1 MSKTSFTRWLSSN
14 RLIAV
19 SLMLT
24 LIISSLLL
32 YGRGISNLLFPGAR
46 ADSSAQALPFSQNW
60 SNTGLITTSDN
71 WSGVP
76 GIEGFRGDGLTGA
89 TAVDPQTVLAG
100 DDPGVLD
107 VNANQANPNTFITG
121 GVAEFD
127 TLANPVVALQGS
139 GTARA
144 PYIKLYLNTTGQSNI
159 NVSYNLR
166 DVDGSAD
173 NAIQPVALQFR
184 VGSSGTFTNV
194 PAGFVADA
202 STGPSQA
209 TLVTAVSAALPAA
222 ANNQPLVQVRII
234 TTDAVGSDEWIGI
247 DDISVI
253 SNAGP
258 TDPTGVGAA
267 DPASVTPGGTTLLT
281 VTVTPGANPT
291 STGITVTGDLTAI
304 GGLAMQ
310 PFFDNA
316 TNGDLMANDNIFSFS
331 ATVSNSTTSGLKM
344 LPFTVAD
351 AQMRSSTGSIT
362 LDVGVPPVPPG
373 TIVISQVYG
382 GGGNAGATFTNDFIE
397 LFNRSSGTVV
407 ITGWTVQYTSAA
419 GTSWQTTPLTG
430 SIPPGGYYLVQEA
443 AGSGG
448 TVPLPT
454 PDATGTIPM
463 AAGAGKVAL
472 VSNSTM
478 LTGGCPLPNSS
489 IVDLVGY
496 GSTATCSET
505 SPTSAPGNTTAVLR
519 RFGGCLDTDN
529 NNADFVV
536 GTPLPRNSASPIND
550 CTPDPIAIHDI
561 QGNGLTTPFAGMLVS
576 TTGTVTAR
584 KSNGFFLQTP
594 NVDADPNTS
603 EGIFVFTSSAPTV
616 VVGDAI
622 SVLGEANEFFNL
634 TQINTLP
641 SFITVSS
648 GGNALPAPIVLT
660 TGILDPNGP
669 VTQLERLEGMRVHA
683 DSLVSVAP
691 TNTFGEIFS
700 VLQGVAR
707 PLREPG
713 IEVSQPIPPD
723 PTSGVP
729 DCCIPIWDLNPER
742 IMIDSDGLIGSSSIS
757 VTSSVTITNVTG
769 PLDFTFD
776 NYKVLP
782 ETPPMTSANIS
793 ATPVP
798 APASCEFTVAG
809 YNIENFG
816 NNATQR
822 QKAALAIRT
831 LMRYPDI
838 IGHIEIL
845 NLASLQA
852 LAAQVNSD
860 AVAAGDPNPNYQAFL
875 IQAPAGGTQNVGFL
889 VKTSRVQVNSV
900 TQERASDT
908 FINPN
913 TGLPETLHDRPPLV
927 LHATVDPAGAAP
939 LPVIVVVNHPRSF
952 IDIELVAGEGPRVR
966 AKRTAQAESI
976 AGLLQELQTN
986 NPTRPIIAVG
996 DYNAY
1001 QFNDGY
1007 TDPIAVLK
1015 GMPTPDD
1022 QIVVDASPDLVNPN
1036 FSNLTD
1042 LLPADQRY
1050 SFIFEG
1056 TPQALDHVLLNTAAQ
1071 TFFKGYAVTR
1081 CNSDFPE
1088 SFSSDASRPES
1099 NSDHDMPVAYFRL
1112 PLVINNV
1119 SVDKSVLWPPNHKM
1133 VDVTVNYTTAN
1144 NCGPLTCTLSVT
1156 SNEPVN
1162 GGGDGNT
1169 APDWEVI
1176 DAHRVRLRAERSG
1189 NGTGRVYTITITCTD
1204 SMGGTTTA
1212 TTTVRVPLNQGG

>member
-1 MSKTSFTRWLSSN
+1 MISRKSSAIRPSFN

-19 SLMLT
+19 SLILT
-24 LIISSLLL
+24 LMITSSFF
-32 YGRGISNLLFPGAR
+32 YGGLLFPTAH
-46 ADSSAQALPFSQNW
+46 ANNTAQTLPFTQNW
-60 SNTGLITTSDN
+60 TNTGLITANDD

-89 TAVDPQTVLAG
+89 TAVNPQTVLAG

-107 VNANQANPNTFITG
+107 VNVGQNTTFATG

-127 TLANPVVALQGS
+127 GLANPVVALQGS

-144 PYIKLYLNTTGQSNI
+144 PYIKLYLNTTGQTNI
-159 NVSYNLR
+159 NVAYNLR
-166 DVDGSAD
+166 DVDGTAD
-173 NAIQPVALQFR
+173 NSVQPVALQFR
-184 VGSSGTFTNV
+184 VGSSGSFTNV

-202 STGPSQA
+202 SSGPNLA
-209 TLVTAVSAALPAA
+209 TLVTPVSAALPAA
-222 ANNQPLVQVRII
+222 ADNQSLVQVRII

-247 DDISVI
+247 DDINVT

-267 DPASVTPGGTTLLT
+267 SPGSVTPGGATTLT

-291 STGITVTGDLTAI
+291 STGITVTGDLTSI
-304 GGLAMQ
+304 GGLAAQ
-310 PFFDNA
+310 PFFDNG
-316 TNGDLMANDNIFSFS
+316 TSGDLNANDGIFSFA
-331 ATVSNSTTSGLKM
+331 ATVSISTTPGLKT

-351 AQMRSSTGSIT
+351 AQMRSSNGNIT
-362 LDVGVPPVPPG
+362 LDVGVPVVPPG
-373 TIVISQVYG
+373 TIVVSQVYG
-382 GGGNAGATFTNDFIE
+382 GGGNAGATFTHDFIE
-397 LFNRSSGTVV
+397 LFNRSSSAVV
-407 ITGWTVQYTSAA
+407 VTGWTVQYASAA
-419 GTSWQTTPLTG
+419 GTTWQTTPLSG
-430 SIPPGGYYLVQEA
+430 LIAPGGYILVQEA
-443 AGSGG
+443 AGAGG
-448 TVPLPT
+448 TTPLPT
-454 PDATGTIPM
+454 PDATGSIAM
-463 AAGAGKVAL
+463 AATAGKVAL
-472 VSNSTM
+472 VSSSTA
-478 LTGGCPLPNSS
+478 LSGGCPLPNSN
-489 IVDLVGY
+489 IVDFVGY
-496 GSTATCSET
+496 GGASCSET
-505 SPTSAPGNTTAVLR
+505 SPTSAPSNTTAVLR

-536 GTPLPRNSASPIND
+536 GSPLPRNTASPIND

-561 QGNGLTTPFAGMLVS
+561 QGNGLTTPFEGMLVS
-576 TTGTVTAR
+576 TTGIVTAR
-584 KSNGFFLQTP
+584 KTNGFFLQTP
-594 NVDADPNTS
+594 VIDADPNTS
-603 EGIFVFTSSAPTV
+603 EGIFVFTSVAPTV
-616 VVGDAI
+616 AVGDAI
-622 SVLGEANEFFNL
+622 SVLGEASEFFNL
-634 TQINTLP
+634 TQINTLA

-648 GGNALPAPIVLT
+648 SGNALPAPETLT
-660 TGILDPNGP
+660 TTILSPSGP
-669 VTQLERLEGMRVHA
+669 LTQLERLESMRVHA
-683 DSLVSVAP
+683 DTVVSVAP
-691 TNTFGEIFS
+691 TNQFGEIFT
-700 VLQGVAR
+700 VLDGVAR
-707 PLREPG
+707 PMREPG
-713 IEVSQPIPPD
+713 IEITQPIPPD

-742 IMIDSDGLIGSSSIS
+742 IMIDSDGLVGASSIS
-757 VTSSVTITNVTG
+757 VTSNVTLSNVTG
-769 PLDFTFD
+769 PLDFTFS

-782 ETPPMTSANIS
+782 ETPPTTSANMS
-793 ATPVP
+793 GVPVP
-798 APASCEFTVAG
+798 APAACEFTVAG
-809 YNIENFG
+809 YNIENFA

-831 LMRYPDI
+831 LMRYPDV

-860 AVAAGDPNPNYQAFL
+860 AVAAGDPNPAYQAFL

-900 TQERASDT
+900 TQERATDT

-913 TGLPETLHDRPPLV
+913 TGNPENLHDRPPLV
-927 LHATVDPAGAAP
+927 LRATIDPSGAVP

-952 IDIELVAGEGPRVR
+952 IDIELVTGEGPRVR

-986 NPTRPIIAVG
+986 NPGTPVIAVG

-1036 FSNLTD
+1036 YSNLTD

-1050 SFIFEG
+1050 SFTFEG
-1056 TPQALDHVLLNTAAQ
+1056 TPQALDHVLVNTSAQ
-1071 TFFKGYAVTR
+1071 ALFKGYAIAR
-1081 CNSDFPE
+1081 SNSDFPE
-1088 SFSSDASRPES
+1088 SFASDASRPEG

-1112 PLVINNV
+1112 PLAVTNV
-1119 SVDKSVLWPPNHKM
+1119 SVSKSVLWPPNHKM
-1133 VDVTVNYTTAN
+1133 VDVTVNYGTAN
-1144 NCGPLTCTLSVT
+1144 NCGPVTCTLSVT

-1162 GGGDGNT
+1162 GDDDGNT
-1169 APDWEVI
+1169 SPDWEVI
-1176 DAHRVRLRAERSG
+1176 DDHHVRLRAERSG
-1189 NGTGRVYTITITCTD
+1189 SGAGRVYTITITCTD
-1204 SMGGTTTA
+1204 SMGGTATA
-1212 TTTVRVPLNQGG
+1212 TVTVSVPLNR

>member
-1 MSKTSFTRWLSSN
+1 MSKKPSAGWLPSN

-19 SLMLT
+19 SLILT
-24 LIISSLLL
+24 LTITSSLL
-32 YGRGISNLLFPGAR
+32 YGRLISGLLFPSAH

-60 SNTGLITTSDN
+60 TNTGLITTSDN

-76 GIEGFRGDGLTGA
+76 GIEGFRGDGLTSS

-107 VNANQANPNTFITG
+107 VNANQANPNTFTTG

-127 TLANPVVALQGS
+127 ALANPVVALQGS
-139 GTARA
+139 GTADA

-159 NVSYNLR
+159 NVAYNLR

-173 NAIQPVALQFR
+173 NAVQPVALQFR
-184 VGSSGTFTNV
+184 VGSSGSFTNV

-209 TLVTAVSAALPAA
+209 TLVTPISAALPAA

-247 DDISVI
+247 DDISVT

-267 DPASVTPGGTTLLT
+267 DPASVIPGGTTLLT

-304 GGLAMQ
+304 GGLAAQ
-310 PFFDNA
+310 PFFDNG
-316 TNGDLMANDNIFSFS
+316 TNGDETLGDNIFSFE
-331 ATVSNSTTSGLKM
+331 ATVANSTTTGLKM

-351 AQMRSSTGSIT
+351 AEMRSSSGSIT

-397 LFNRSSGTVV
+397 LFNRSSNPVV
-407 ITGWTVQYTSAA
+407 ITGWTVQYASAA
-419 GTSWQTTPLTG
+419 GTTWQTTALSG
-430 SIPPGGYYLVQEA
+430 SIAPGGYYLVQEA
-443 AGSGG
+443 AGTGG
-448 TVPLPT
+448 TVSLPT
-454 PDATGTIPM
+454 PDATGAIAM

-472 VSNSTM
+472 VSNSTV
-478 LTGGCPLPNSS
+478 LSGGCPLPNSS

-496 GSTATCSET
+496 GGATCSET

-536 GTPLPRNSASPIND
+536 GSPMPRNSASPIND
-550 CTPDPIAIHDI
+550 CSPDPVAIHDI
-561 QGNGLTTPFAGMLVS
+561 QGNGLATPFAGMVVS
-576 TTGTVTAR
+576 TTGIVTAR

-616 VVGDAI
+616 AVGDSI
-622 SVLGEANEFFNL
+622 SVLGEASEFFNL
-634 TQINTLP
+634 TQINTLA

-648 GGNALPAPIVLT
+648 SGNPLPAPVALT
-660 TGILDPNGP
+660 TIILDPNGS
-669 VTQLERLEGMRVHA
+669 VTQLEKLEGMRVHA
-683 DSLVSVAP
+683 DALVSVAP
-691 TNTFGEIFS
+691 TNEFGEIFT
-700 VLQGVAR
+700 VLDGVAR

-713 IEVSQPIPPD
+713 IEITLPVPPD

-729 DCCIPIWDLNPER
+729 DCCIPRWDLNPER
-742 IMIDSDGLIGSSSIS
+742 IMVDSDGLVGSSAIS
-757 VTSSVTITNVTG
+757 VTSNVDLSNVTG
-769 PLDFTFD
+769 PLDFTFS
-776 NYKVLP
+776 NYKILP
-782 ETPPMTSANIS
+782 EAPPMTSANMS
-793 ATPVP
+793 AIPVP
-798 APASCEFTVAG
+798 APAACEFTVAG

-831 LMRYPDI
+831 VMRYPDI

-860 AVAAGDPNPNYQAFL
+860 AVAAGDPNPAYQAFL
-875 IQAPAGGTQNVGFL
+875 IPAPLGGTQNVGFL
-889 VKTSRVQVNSV
+889 VKTSRVQVDSV
-900 TQERASDT
+900 TQERAGDT

-913 TGLPETLHDRPPLV
+913 NGNPETLHDRPPLV
-927 LHATVDPAGAAP
+927 LRATVDPTGAAP
-939 LPVIVVVNHPRSF
+939 LPVIVMVNHTRSF
-952 IDIELVAGEGPRVR
+952 IDVELVAGEGPRVR
-966 AKRTAQAESI
+966 AKRKAQAESV
-976 AGLLQELQTN
+976 AGLVQELQTN
-986 NPTRPIIAVG
+986 NPTTPVILVG

-1007 TDPIAVLK
+1007 TDPIAAIK
-1015 GMPTPDD
+1015 GAPTPDD
-1022 QIVVDASPDLVNPN
+1022 QIVVDESPDLVNPN
-1036 FSNLTD
+1036 LVNLTD
-1042 LLPADQRY
+1042 MLPADQRY
-1050 SFIFEG
+1050 SFVFEG
-1056 TPQALDHVLLNTAAQ
+1056 TPQALDHVLINSAAQ
-1071 TFFKGYAVTR
+1071 SFFKGYAVAR
-1081 CNSDFPE
+1081 SNSDFPE
-1088 SFSSDASRPES
+1088 SFASDPSRPEK

-1112 PLVINNV
+1112 PLAITDV

-1133 VDVTVNYTTAN
+1133 VNVTVNYATAN
-1144 NCGPLTCTLSVT
+1144 NCGPVTCTLSVT
-1156 SNEPVN
+1156 SNEPIN
-1162 GGGDGNT
+1162 GEDDGNT
-1169 APDWEVI
+1169 SPDWEVI
-1176 DAHRVRLRAERSG
+1176 DDHHVRLRAERSG
-1189 NGTGRVYTITITCTD
+1189 SGTGRIYTITITCTD
-1204 SMGGTTTA
+1204 GMGGTATA
-1212 TTTVRVPLNQGG
+1212 TTTVSVPLNR

>member
-1 MSKTSFTRWLSSN
+1 M
-14 RLIAV
+14 
-19 SLMLT
+19 
-24 LIISSLLL
+24 
-32 YGRGISNLLFPGAR
+32 FPGAH
-46 ADSSAQALPFSQNW
+46 ADTSAQMLPFSQNW
-60 SNTGLITTSDN
+60 TNTGLITVSDN
-71 WSGVP
+71 WSGVA

-89 TAVDPQTVLAG
+89 TAVDPQTVLAA

-107 VNANQANPNTFITG
+107 VNANQTNPNTFTTG

-144 PYIKLYLNTTGQSNI
+144 PYIKLYLNTTGKNSINI
-159 NVSYNLR
+159 AYNLR

-184 VGSSGTFTNV
+184 VGSSGAFTNV

-202 STGPSQA
+202 TTGPSLATQVTPVSA
-209 TLVTAVSAALPAA
+209 TLPPAA
-222 ANNQPLVQVRII
+222 DNQPLVQVRII
-234 TTDAVGSDEWIGI
+234 TTDAVGSDEWVGI
-247 DDISVI
+247 DDISVT
-253 SNAGP
+253 SAVGP

-267 DPASVTPGGTTLLT
+267 DPASVIPGGMTRLT

-291 STGITVTGDLTAI
+291 STGITVTGNLTAI

-316 TNGDLMANDNIFSFS
+316 TNGDLTAGDNIFSFM

-351 AQMRSSTGSIT
+351 AQMRSSSGSIT

-373 TIVISQVYG
+373 TVVVSQIYG
-382 GGGNAGATFTNDFIE
+382 GGGNLGATLTNDFIE
-397 LFNRSSGTVV
+397 LFNRSSNTVV
-407 ITGWTVQYTSAA
+407 VTGWTVQYASAA
-419 GTSWQTTPLTG
+419 GTSWQTTTLSG
-430 SIPPGGYYLVQEA
+430 SILPGGYYLVQEA

-448 TVPLPT
+448 TVSLPT
-454 PDATGTIPM
+454 PDATGTIAM

-472 VSNSTM
+472 VSNSTA
-478 LTGGCPLPNSS
+478 LSGGCPFPNSG

-505 SPTSAPGNTTAVLR
+505 GPTPAPGNETAVLR

-529 NNADFVV
+529 NNADFLV
-536 GTPLPRNSASPIND
+536 GAPNPRNSASPLND
-550 CTPDPIAIHDI
+550 CTPDPVAIHDI
-561 QGNGLTTPFAGMLVS
+561 QGNGLASPFAGMLVS
-576 TTGTVTAR
+576 TTGIVTAR

-603 EGIFVFTSSAPTV
+603 EGIFVFTSSAPAV
-616 VVGDAI
+616 AVGDAV
-622 SVLGEANEFFNL
+622 SVLGEVTEFFNL
-634 TQINTLP
+634 TQINVVP
-641 SFITVSS
+641 SSVSVTS
-648 GGNALPAPIVLT
+648 SMNPLPAPIVLT
-660 TGILDPNGP
+660 TTILDPSGP
-669 VTQLERLEGMRVHA
+669 VTQLERLEGMRLHA
-683 DSLVSVAP
+683 DTLVSVAP
-691 TNTFGEIFS
+691 SNTFGETFT

-713 IEVSQPIPPD
+713 IEISQPVPPD

-729 DCCIPIWDLNPER
+729 DCCIPRWDLNPER
-742 IMIDSDGLIGSSSIS
+742 IMIDSDGLVGSSAIS
-757 VTSSVTITNVTG
+757 VTTGVTFSNVTG
-769 PLDFTFD
+769 PLDFTFSD
-776 NYKVLP
+776 YKVLP
-782 ETPPMTSANIS
+782 ETAPTTSANIS

-798 APASCEFTVAG
+798 APEACEFTVAG

-822 QKAALAIRT
+822 KKAALAIRT

-860 AVAAGDPNPNYQAFL
+860 AVAAGDPDPVYQAYL

-889 VKTSRVQVNSV
+889 VKTSRVQVDSV

-913 TGLPETLHDRPPLV
+913 TGNPENLHDRPPLV
-927 LHATVDPAGAAP
+927 LHATIDPAGPAP

-952 IDIELVAGEGPRVR
+952 IDIELVGGEGPRVR
-966 AKRTAQAESI
+966 AKRKAQAESI
-976 AGLLQELQTN
+976 AGLLQELQTD
-986 NPTRPIIAVG
+986 NPNTPLIAVG

-1007 TDPIAVLK
+1007 TDPISVIK

-1022 QIVVDASPDLVNPN
+1022 QIVVDESPDLVNPN
-1036 FSNLTD
+1036 LINLTD
-1042 LLPADQRY
+1042 SLPADQRY
-1050 SFIFEG
+1050 SFVFEG
-1056 TPQALDHVLLNTAAQ
+1056 TPQALDHVLLNTTAQ
-1071 TFFKGYAVTR
+1071 SFFNRYAVTR

-1088 SFSSDASRPES
+1088 TFASDATRPEA
-1099 NSDHDMPVAYFRL
+1099 NSDHDMPVAYFHL
-1112 PLVINNV
+1112 PLVVNNV
-1119 SVDKSVLWPPNHKM
+1119 STDKSVLWPPNHKM
-1133 VDVTVNYTTAN
+1133 VDVTVNYATAN
-1144 NCGPLTCTLSVT
+1144 NCGPVTCTLSVT

-1162 GGGDGNT
+1162 GTDDGDT

-1176 DAHRVRLRAERSG
+1176 DAHHVRLRAERSG
-1189 NGTGRVYTITITCTD
+1189 IGTGRIYTITITCTD
-1204 SMGGTTTA
+1204 SNGTTA
-1212 TTTVRVPLNQGG
+1212 TATATVQVPLQR